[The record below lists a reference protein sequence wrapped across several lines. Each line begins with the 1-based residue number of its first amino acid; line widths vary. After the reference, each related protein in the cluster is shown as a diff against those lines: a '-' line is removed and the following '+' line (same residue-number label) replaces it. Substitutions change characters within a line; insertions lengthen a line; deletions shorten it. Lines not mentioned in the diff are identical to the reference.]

1 MSDAAL
7 ASAPIA
13 RGGTSA
19 PPFAARGISIVG
31 VRKSFEVTKALDGCS
46 FSASLGEIHAIFGGN
61 GCGKSTLAKV
71 ISGVL
76 PVDSGQ
82 VNVLGHTPNSP
93 HDARAIGIATVFQEV
108 LVADECS
115 ILDNLYIGADRL
127 WSATLSKSAKLEA
140 AQTLMTELTGL
151 DLGMDALVSTLP
163 LSIKQ
168 WITIGRALLRRP
180 KVLILDESSAALD
193 LASTERL
200 FAKMRELRDQGSAV
214 LIVTH
219 RIAEMTR
226 ISDRVT
232 VLRDGRDVGVLEK
245 DDITEK
251 NLLGL
256 MAGRGEG
263 PARAKSAPPDMRAEG
278 VALKADA
285 MKIWPR
291 SREFEFRLHRGE
303 IVGVAGLEGQGQ
315 SEFVRI
321 LAGIDKARGSG
332 PMVATPHGGFS
343 AIESLAD
350 AVSHGVSYLS
360 GDRKREGIFANLS
373 IFENMLLPLYRSKSR
388 GAKLAV
394 IDWSALSGSF
404 EWEREKLSIR
414 MGDRGDKITS
424 LSGGNQQ
431 KVLIGR
437 AFALSP
443 NILILNDP
451 ARGVDIGAKTDLY
464 AHLKDFVAGGRSVVY
479 LSSEIEE
486 LVGFCSRVLV
496 FRNGGLF
503 EELAGDAIA
512 PDRILAAMF
521 GQTAPRHAAERA
533 EKSST
538 VGEGSA
544 PARASLPDAI
554 STWDGAAR
562 RGLGPRAE
570 MPFALRSPAFFD
582 GGIIPGRYAEADS
595 VSPPLEW
602 ENAPEGARSF
612 ALAVTD
618 PDLPAE
624 FNFPRAFAH
633 WMILNIP
640 AGATGLPEGASPGG
654 ALPDGVSELPNDFVT
669 FRIPGY
675 ARGYGGP
682 WPPDAPH
689 RYIFTLYALKSD
701 RLDISDV
708 ADYVEFV
715 RVVLPATITTAT
727 LVGVYGPAATPLPS
741 PA

>member
-1 MSDAAL
+1 MTDAAL
-7 ASAPIA
+7 AGAHSGQGGAAASA
-13 RGGTSA
+13 
-19 PPFAARGISIVG
+19 FAARGVSVVG
-31 VRKSFEVTKALDGCS
+31 ARKSFDVTKALDGCS

-82 VNVLGHTPNSP
+82 VNILGHTPNSP

-127 WSATLSKSAKLEA
+127 FSSMLSTSAKLEA

-151 DLGMDALVSTLP
+151 DLAMDALVGTLP
-163 LSIKQ
+163 LSVKQ
-168 WITIGRALLRRP
+168 WITIGRALLRKP
-180 KVLILDESSAALD
+180 KILILDESSAALD
-193 LASTERL
+193 LDSTERL
-200 FAKMRELRDQGSAV
+200 FAKMRELRDEGSAV

-245 DDITEK
+245 GDITEK
-251 NLLGL
+251 NLLHL
-256 MAGRGEG
+256 MAGRSEGSAKSSGAAEDMRGEG
-263 PARAKSAPPDMRAEG
+263 
-278 VALKADA
+278 VVLKADA
-285 MKIWPR
+285 LKIWPR

-303 IVGVAGLEGQGQ
+303 IVGVAGLDGQGQ

-321 LAGIDKARGSG
+321 LAGIEKPHGSG
-332 PMVATPHGGFS
+332 PMVATSHNSFA
-343 AIESLAD
+343 AIDSLAD

-388 GAKLAV
+388 GAKLAIV
-394 IDWSALSGSF
+394 DWNALSGSF
-404 EWEREKLSIR
+404 EWERERLSIR

-464 AHLKDFVAGGRSVVY
+464 SHLKEFAAGGKSVVY
-479 LSSEIEE
+479 MSSEIEE

-503 EELAGDAIA
+503 EELVGDAIA
-512 PDRILAAMF
+512 PNRILAAMF
-521 GQTAPRHAAERA
+521 GQSAPRQPSERA
-533 EKSST
+533 Q
-538 VGEGSA
+538 VA
-544 PARASLPDAI
+544 PAQAEARHGAALPDAV
-554 STWDGAAR
+554 STWDRAAGR
-562 RGLGPRAE
+562 RPAVVK
-570 MPFALRSPAFFD
+570 PFTLRSPAFAA
-582 GGIIPGRYAEADS
+582 GGFVPDRYAEADG

-602 ENAPEGARSF
+602 ENAPEGVRSY

-618 PDLPAE
+618 PDLPAQ

-633 WMILNIP
+633 WMVVNIP
-640 AGATGLPEGASPGG
+640 GDITGLAEGASPGG
-654 ALPDGVSELPNDFVT
+654 KLPPGALELPSDFVT
-669 FRIPGY
+669 FKIPGFS
-675 ARGYGGP
+675 RGYGGP
-682 WPPDAPH
+682 WPPDSAH
-689 RYIFTLYALKSD
+689 RYIFSLYALKTD
-701 RLDISDV
+701 RLEISEA

-715 RVVLPATITTAT
+715 RSVLPVTITMAS
-727 LVGVYGPAATPLPS
+727 LLGYYGPAKTPLPT
-741 PA
+741 AA

>member
-1 MSDAAL
+1 MTDVGLMDAREGR
-7 ASAPIA
+7 SGTAP
-13 RGGTSA
+13 SS
-19 PPFAARGISIVG
+19 FAARGISIVG
-31 VRKSFEVTKALDGCS
+31 VRKSFDVTRALDGCS

-76 PVDSGQ
+76 PVDAGQ
-82 VNVLGHTPNSP
+82 VNILGHTPTSP

-127 WSATLSKSAKLEA
+127 WSSTLSKSAKLEA

-151 DLGMDALVSTLP
+151 DLSMDTPVGALP

-168 WITIGRALLRRP
+168 WITIGRALLRTP

-193 LASTERL
+193 LDSTERL

-245 DDITEK
+245 GDITEK
-251 NLLGL
+251 NLLHL
-256 MAGRGEG
+256 MAGRSDE
-263 PARAKSAPPDMRAEG
+263 PAKSRSAADDMRGED
-278 VALKADA
+278 VVLKADA

-291 SREFEFRLHRGE
+291 SREFDFRLHRGE
-303 IVGVAGLEGQGQ
+303 IVGVAGLDGQGQ

-321 LAGIDKARGSG
+321 LAGIEKGRGSE
-332 PMVATPHGGFS
+332 PMVATAHGSFVG
-343 AIESLAD
+343 IGNLGD
-350 AVSHGVSYLS
+350 AVRHGVSYLS

-373 IFENMLLPLYRSKSR
+373 IFENMMLPLYRQKSR
-388 GAKLAV
+388 GAKVAV
-394 IDWSALSGSF
+394 IDWTALSGSF

-414 MGDRGDKITS
+414 MGDRADKITS

-437 AFALSP
+437 AFALNS

-464 AHLKDFVAGGRSVVY
+464 AQLKDFGAAGKSVVY

-496 FRNGGLF
+496 FRNGGVF
-503 EELAGDAIA
+503 EELVGDAIA
-512 PDRILAAMF
+512 PNRILAAMF
-521 GQTAPRHAAERA
+521 GQTTLRHSNEAAETT
-533 EKSST
+533 S
-538 VGEGSA
+538 
-544 PARASLPDAI
+544 ARADKGERAAAPEAV
-554 STWDGAAR
+554 STWAR
-562 RGLGPRAE
+562 AGDRSVSLRSRK
-570 MPFALRSPAFFD
+570 PFALRSSAFGA
-582 GGIIPGRYAEADS
+582 GGVIPDRYAEMDG

-618 PDLPAE
+618 PDLPAQFE
-624 FNFPRAFAH
+624 FPRAFAH

-640 AGATGLPEGASPGG
+640 GDATGLPEGASPGG
-654 ALPDGVSELPNDFVT
+654 MLPRGALELPNDFAA
-669 FRIPGY
+669 FRIPGPD
-675 ARGYGGP
+675 RGYGGP
-682 WPPDAPH
+682 WPPDGAH
-689 RYIFTLYALKSD
+689 RYVFSLYALKSD
-701 RLDISDV
+701 RLEISGS

-715 RVVLPATITTAT
+715 RAVLPVTITTAT
-727 LVGVYGPAATPLPS
+727 LVGVYGPAKTPLPS
-741 PA
+741 AA

>member
-31 VRKSFEVTKALDGCS
+31 VRKSFDVTKALDGCS

-76 PVDSGQ
+76 PVDAGQ

-115 ILDNLYIGADRL
+115 ILDNLYVGADRL

-151 DLGMDALVSTLP
+151 DLGMDALVGTLP

-168 WITIGRALLRRP
+168 WITIGRALLRQP

-245 DDITEK
+245 GDITEK

-256 MAGRGEG
+256 MAGRSEG
-263 PARAKSAPPDMRAEG
+263 PAKAKSAPPDMRAEG
-278 VALKADA
+278 VVLKADA

-321 LAGIDKARGSG
+321 LAGIDKPRGSG
-332 PMVATPHGGFS
+332 PMVATSHGGFS

-464 AHLKDFVAGGRSVVY
+464 SHLKDFVAGGRSVVY

-496 FRNGGLF
+496 FRHGGLF
-503 EELAGDAIA
+503 EELAGEAIA

-521 GQTAPRHAAERA
+521 GQTAPRHSFERA
-533 EKSST
+533 EKTSPRENAAAA
-538 VGEGSA
+538 VRA
-544 PARASLPDAI
+544 PLPDTV
-554 STWDGAAR
+554 STWEGVF
-562 RGLGPRAE
+562 GPRAE
-570 MPFALRSPAFFD
+570 KPFTLRSPAFSE
-582 GGIIPGRYAEADS
+582 GGVIPGQYAEADS

-602 ENAPEGARSF
+602 ENAPQGARSF

-618 PDLPAE
+618 PDLPPE

-715 RVVLPATITTAT
+715 RLVLPATITTAT
-727 LVGVYGPAATPLPS
+727 LVGVYGPASTPLPS
-741 PA
+741 AA